1 MIDEKINQTISEL
14 ENSLRNID
22 SARQQVENTVNSYS
36 GLKVATSDYVR
47 SLSSI
52 NDNLQELVTAIDKDY
67 RSKAE
72 SFDKDRKNISE
83 SCQATISAIN
93 KSVEDI
99 TNKVSSNIDKIHRKF
114 TYLLICNFI
123 LFVTMIILYFLSK

>member
-1 MIDEKINQTISEL
+1 MIDEKINQTLSEL

-22 SARQQVENTVNSYS
+22 SARQQVEITVNSYS

-123 LFVTMIILYFLSK
+123 LFVTMIILYFL

>member
-1 MIDEKINQTISEL
+1 MIDEKINQTLSEL

-99 TNKVSSNIDKIHRKF
+99 RNKV
-114 TYLLICNFI
+114 
-123 LFVTMIILYFLSK
+123 

>member
-1 MIDEKINQTISEL
+1 MIDEKINQTLSEL

-99 TNKVSSNIDKIHRKF
+99 TNEVSSNIDKIHRKF

>member
-1 MIDEKINQTISEL
+1 MIDEKINQTLSEL

-99 TNKVSSNIDKIHRKF
+99 TNKVSSNIDKIHRQF